1 MGIGIAVGIAIAIV
15 AGNADWG
22 DRPGYTAD
30 HFRTPPTARTVCV
43 PAQPAG
49 RVGTFPFCRRLG
61 FLPAGKFMHVFSTW
75 HLPGLA
81 CYPFGTASGHQW
93 ECIQWCLQAVA
104 QLPEL
109 LDRNSKFVM
118 TFCKYELPKSKAK
131 THVCQALSIPVYVC
145 VCVLCIC
152 VFVLC
157 VSMCVFVF
165 WAWWQF
171 GISVAQL
178 INCRR

>member
-1 MGIGIAVGIAIAIV
+1 M
-15 AGNADWG
+15 
-22 DRPGYTAD
+22 
-30 HFRTPPTARTVCV
+30 

-61 FLPAGKFMHVFSTW
+61 FLPAGKFMHVYSTW

-131 THVCQALSIPVYVC
+131 THVCRAVFIPVYVC

-157 VSMCVFVF
+157 VFVF
-165 WAWWQF
+165 WAWWPFAFGSF